1 MKAISR
7 ELEGSR
13 MLDIMPVEMIYEVL
27 EKLTY
32 PDAIRLSQTDKRL
45 EAVIKN
51 SGKAFPKLQV
61 EHVEIYD
68 LQNESRVKF
77 LFLDFSQKFEI
88 LALLGPG

>member
-1 MKAISR
+1 
-7 ELEGSR
+7 

-51 SGKAFPKLQV
+51 SGKAFPRLQV
-61 EHVEIYD
+61 EHAEIYG
-68 LQNESRVKF
+68 LQNESRVKIF
-77 LFLDFSQKFEI
+77 IFQNSNQKSQI
-88 LALLGPG
+88 LALLGSSQSTAR